1 MPLIAILDSGI
12 NPTHP
17 HVPKVQAGFNAT
29 AGGVPEDWFDRAGH
43 GTAVA
48 GAIHSLAPEAELLA
62 IKIFDGGLRT
72 NLDSIERG
80 IEWALSRG
88 ADLINLSLG
97 TTNEAHASRLAAWV
111 ERGAIWVSAAVS
123 GDAPAYPGSLPG
135 VVGVEVD
142 PQLARFECRALG
154 AMRFAASPY
163 PREIPGVEPEHNL
176 SGISFA
182 VANVTGIIARDWA
195 RLGGLEVQEL
205 ARELSIRWVQRQPD
219 R

>member
-12 NPTHP
+12 NPEHP
-17 HVPKVQAGFNAT
+17 HVAKVQAGFNAT

-48 GAIHSLAPEAELLA
+48 GAIHSHAPEAELLA

-72 NLDSIERG
+72 NIDSIERG
-80 IEWALSRG
+80 IEWALTRG

-97 TTNEAHASRLAAWV
+97 TTNEAHAAKLAAWV

-123 GDAPAYPGSLPG
+123 GDAPAYPGSLAG
-135 VVGVEVD
+135 VIGVEVD
-142 PQLARFECRALG
+142 MQLERFECRALG

-163 PREIPGVEPEHNL
+163 PREIPGVERERNL

-182 VANVTGIIARDWA
+182 VANLTGIIARNWET
-195 RLGGLEVQEL
+195 LGGLEVQEL
-205 ARELSIRWVQRQPD
+205 TRELSIRQVPRQPA

>member
-12 NPTHP
+12 NTAHP
-17 HVPKVQAGFNAT
+17 HVSKVQAGFNAS

-62 IKIFDGGLRT
+62 IKIFDSGLRT
-72 NLDSIERG
+72 NIDTIERG

-88 ADLINLSLG
+88 ADLINFSVG
-97 TTNEAHASRLAAWV
+97 TTNEAHAARLAAWV

-142 PQLARFECRALG
+142 TQIERCECRALG

-163 PREIPGVEPEHNL
+163 PREIPGVERERNL

-182 VANVTGIIARDWA
+182 VANVTGMIARDWA
-195 RLGGLEVQEL
+195 RLGGLDAPAL
-205 ARELSIRWVQRQPD
+205 ARELSIRPVRRQPD

>member
-12 NPTHP
+12 NPAHP
-17 HVPKVQAGFNAT
+17 HVSRVQAGFNAT

-48 GAIHSLAPEAELLA
+48 GAIHSLAPEADLLA

-72 NLDSIERG
+72 NIDAIERG

-97 TTNEAHASRLAAWV
+97 TINEAHASRLAAWV

-123 GDAPAYPGSLPG
+123 GDAPAYPGSLAG

-142 PQLARFECRALG
+142 AQLERFQCRALG
-154 AMRFAASPY
+154 ALRFAASPY
-163 PREIPGVEPEHNL
+163 PREIPGVQRERNL

-182 VANVTGIIARDWA
+182 VANLTGIIARDWA

-205 ARELSIRWVQRQPD
+205 SRVLSIQPVLRQPD
-219 R
+219 Q